1 MMKESREETRPGVK
15 VLGSHIDAV
24 SWSEVL
30 STISLWAAHRE
41 SRYIC
46 LCNVH
51 SIVTAKQNNAF
62 NSIINGADMAIP
74 DGMPIA
80 WMLRARGFPDQRR
93 LNGPDVMWE
102 LCAKASRSGLPVYLY
117 GAASDVLGSLGRRL
131 QHAFPELEIAGAY
144 SPPFRPLS
152 EDEDR
157 RIVEEINRSGAGI
170 VFVGLGCPKQEQW
183 MAAHRGQ
190 VQATMIGVGAAF
202 DFHAGVLRRAPVWM
216 QRAGLEWLYRL
227 LTEPRRLWRRY
238 LYNNSLFLY
247 YVVRDCLRGKEDA
260 RRISETKR

>member
-1 MMKESREETRPGVK
+1 MRENHEEKRPGAK

-24 SWSEVL
+24 SWREML
-30 STISLWAAHRE
+30 YTISLWAAHRE

-51 SIVTAKQNNAF
+51 SIVTAKQNIAF

-80 WMLRARGFPDQRR
+80 WMLRARGFPEQRR

-102 LCAKASRSGLPVYLY
+102 LCGRASQGGLPVYLY
-117 GAASDVLGSLGRRL
+117 GAAPDVLDRLGKRL
-131 QHAFPELEIAGAY
+131 QRAFPTLEIAGAY

-170 VFVGLGCPKQEQW
+170 VFVGIGCPKQEQW
-183 MAAHRGQ
+183 MAAHRGR
-190 VQATMIGVGAAF
+190 VRATMIGVGAAF

-216 QRAGLEWLYRL
+216 QRNGLEWLYRL

-247 YVVRDCLRGKEDA
+247 YIVRECLSGEGGA
-260 RRISETKR
+260 RDLPTRKR